1 MGSRND
7 PVSGAFVAMRADM
20 AMAMGEQRTR
30 RTRREAIKPKV
41 TTKGRACN
49 AQLGVAQA

>member
-1 MGSRND
+1 
-7 PVSGAFVAMRADM
+7 MRADM
-20 AMAMGEQRTR
+20 AMAMGEQ